1 MTDFR
6 QVVPSTQTAYQYLLV
21 WLSVDGGLRSWMFS
35 NTDGMEAEKFD
46 SFMVEGLDDI
56 RSVPMMDRTQI
67 TASVKSLTLDNFN
80 YVKSIMASNRVYQ
93 VDSDGEQIPVGIK
106 SGAITRLNKGKEYQ
120 IKIKFVFGEKD
131 TL

>member
-1 MTDFR
+1 
-6 QVVPSTQTAYQYLLV
+6 
-21 WLSVDGGLRSWMFS
+21 MFS

-93 VDSDGEQIPVGIK
+93 VDSEGEQIPVGIK
-106 SGAITRLNKGKEYQ
+106 SGAITRLNKGKEYK
-120 IKIKFVFGEKD
+120 IKIKFVYQEND
-131 TL
+131 ILNV